1 MDGDSLM
8 VLKKRNSQ
16 YARWD
21 HENNKWIV
29 GNMEYQWVDMKNTP
43 ISAWMNFDNALI
55 WIQEYDR
62 VPSN

>member
-21 HENNKWIV
+21 HDNNKWIV
-29 GNMEYQWVDMKNTP
+29 GNMEYQWVDMKNKP
-43 ISAWMNFDNALI
+43 VSAWMNLDDALV
-55 WIQEYDR
+55 WIQEYDNGN
-62 VPSN
+62 SN